1 MSAAKVAIIFYTA
14 KYFKEKVNPSPHF
27 ASLVN
32 SPLSGLSCVTMPD
45 ISGQF
50 EVDGLVKQR
59 KELEQMLSSN
69 PDMEKRLQKVI
80 RKVLMQARRDVM
92 DSIQFKD
99 GDPRQARKA
108 VKTAVY
114 RRILGGSVSLL
125 NKRKAGA
132 AGSYEPPRK
141 GSTGRGGNRRRRS
154 RDTQRMMGYKGSD
167 RAFVLRFLNQGTA
180 GRNIENF
187 ATNPKREE
195 WPSVKKW
202 SEHPNTGN
210 RGSIA
215 PRNFFSTSSHTAM
228 QKAAE
233 QLSILID
240 DMIKKELK

>member
-1 MSAAKVAIIFYTA
+1 MA
-14 KYFKEKVNPSPHF
+14 
-27 ASLVN
+27 
-32 SPLSGLSCVTMPD
+32 D

-50 EVDGLVKQR
+50 QVDGLVKQR

-80 RKVLMQARRDVM
+80 RKVLMQARKEIM
-92 DSIQFKD
+92 GGIQFKH

-125 NKRKAGA
+125 NKRRAGA

-141 GSTGRGGNRRRRS
+141 GSSGRGGNRRHRS
-154 RDTQRMMGYKGSD
+154 RDTQRMMGYQGAS

-187 ATNPKREE
+187 ATNPKRDE
-195 WPSVKKW
+195 WPSVSKW
-202 SEHPNTGN
+202 SKHPNTGN

-215 PRNFFSTSSHTAM
+215 ARNFFSTSSHKAM
-228 QKAAE
+228 QQAAE
-233 QLSILID
+233 DLDKLID
-240 DMIKKELK
+240 DMIRKEFK

>member
-1 MSAAKVAIIFYTA
+1 MA
-14 KYFKEKVNPSPHF
+14 
-27 ASLVN
+27 
-32 SPLSGLSCVTMPD
+32 D

-80 RKVLMQARRDVM
+80 RKVLMQARKTVM
-92 DSIQFKD
+92 DSIQFKH
-99 GDPRQARKA
+99 GDPRDARKA

-125 NKRKAGA
+125 NKRRAGV

-141 GSTGRGGNRRRRS
+141 GSSGRGGNRRSRS
-154 RDTQRMMGYKGSD
+154 PRTQKIMGYQGAD
-167 RAFVLRFLNQGTA
+167 RAFILRFLNQGTA

-187 ATNPKREE
+187 ATNPKRDN
-195 WPSVKKW
+195 WPSVPKW
-202 SEHPNTGN
+202 NKHPNTGN

-215 PRNFFSTSSHTAM
+215 ARNFFNSSSRQAL
-228 QKAAE
+228 QQAAAE
-233 QLSILID
+233 LDKLID
-240 DMIKKELK
+240 DMIRKEYGN

>member
-1 MSAAKVAIIFYTA
+1 
-14 KYFKEKVNPSPHF
+14 
-27 ASLVN
+27 
-32 SPLSGLSCVTMPD
+32 MPD

-50 EVDGLVKQR
+50 QVDGLVKQR

-80 RKVLMQARRDVM
+80 RKVLMQARKTVM
-92 DSIQFKD
+92 DSIKFKH

-141 GSTGRGGNRRRRS
+141 GSTGRGGNRRPRS
-154 RDTQRMMGYKGSD
+154 RDTQRMMGYLGAD
-167 RAFVLRFLNQGTA
+167 RAFILRFLNQGTT

-187 ATNPKREE
+187 ATNPKRDN
-195 WPSVKKW
+195 WPSVPKW
-202 SEHPNTGN
+202 NKHPNTGN

-215 PRNFFSTSSHTAM
+215 ARNFFSSSSRQAL
-228 QKAAE
+228 QQAAAE
-233 QLSILID
+233 LDKLID
-240 DMIKKELK
+240 DMIRKEFGN

>member
-1 MSAAKVAIIFYTA
+1 
-14 KYFKEKVNPSPHF
+14 
-27 ASLVN
+27 
-32 SPLSGLSCVTMPD
+32 MPD
-45 ISGQF
+45 ISGQLQ
-50 EVDGLVKQR
+50 VDGLVKQR

-80 RKVLMQARRDVM
+80 RKVLM
-92 DSIQFKD
+92 
-99 GDPRQARKA
+99 QARKA

-141 GSTGRGGNRRRRS
+141 GSTGRGGNRRQRS
-154 RDTQRMMGYKGSD
+154 RDTQRMMGYQGSD

-187 ATNPKREE
+187 ATNPKRDE

-202 SEHPNTGN
+202 SKHPNTGN

-215 PRNFFSTSSHTAM
+215 PRNFFSSSSHQAL
-228 QKAAE
+228 QHAAAE
-233 QLSILID
+233 LDKLID
-240 DMIKKELK
+240 DMIRKEFGN